1 MLNTL
6 PPQLVRRVLRGW
18 SLESIYLVNLKI
30 LIAVSSATTSTL
42 VDDAAETLYY
52 TLYVLWDLVGV
63 DDEGTR
69 RGR

>member
-1 MLNTL
+1 M
-6 PPQLVRRVLRGW
+6 
-18 SLESIYLVNLKI
+18 
-30 LIAVSSATTSTL
+30 AVSSATTSTL